1 MVSNGLNPPKTK
13 FSRSDFTKFSK
24 QVSASSHNF
33 RFRSFH
39 SLNIFKL
46 CQTVVGISIISKF
59 HEFSD
64 LIFGGFLQIGPT
76 EMYGGIRNGGYVIEV
91 RSAQLLDF

>member
-1 MVSNGLNPPKTK
+1 MEAVCIWSVPDAILIGVGYVRVNGLGSVWP
-13 FSRSDFTKFSK
+13 
-24 QVSASSHNF
+24 AIGSHNF

-39 SLNIFKL
+39 SLNIFKI
-46 CQTVVGISIISKF
+46 CQTVVGISMISKF

-76 EMYGGIRNGGYVIEV
+76 VRCMAAFEMAVM
-91 RSAQLLDF
+91 

>member
-1 MVSNGLNPPKTK
+1 MVSNGLNPPKTN

-39 SLNIFKL
+39 SLNIFKI
-46 CQTVVGISIISKF
+46 CQTVVDISMISKF

-76 EMYGGIRNGGYVIEV
+76 VRCMAAFEMAVM
-91 RSAQLLDF
+91 